1 MKDRAP
7 TASAAAGEELIV
19 TLTSDKGMC
28 GSINSG
34 VIRGVRSYI
43 EENGR

>member
-1 MKDRAP
+1 MTDRAP
-7 TASAAAGEELIV
+7 PLPTEGEELIV

-34 VIRGVRSYI
+34 VIRDVRDYI
-43 EENGR
+43 IQHGR